1 MDNRIKKDYIEFISK
16 QLSEMAE
23 NINKSLEKN
32 LEKRRN
38 NEFIIF
44 SDENV
49 KKYMGLSRSFDSQL
63 GIRLQ
68 KIAMFVA
75 RRKYGNNRVPNLIL
89 LFNKDDDIEL
99 FMISY
104 GNEFGINQKVWWLDD
119 YIKDLKN
126 YNKGLLVEEYE
137 KLIKKKLDNKNPTIE
152 YFNVPSSKSKIKEVK
167 EEIKNRDKKG
177 NGIPIDLFVFR
188 KIDNKTI
195 AYSYEIKAGGNL
207 DTKNAKSNAN
217 EVESLGKIFSFCN
230 ESISRFATC
239 YDSKGSGKPDGSIT
253 NNLEENQILIGKK
266 FWKEILEE
274 KVSYED
280 FIKIYKEAYEQA
292 KVEEKI
298 SGKSNSNKQ

>member
-1 MDNRIKKDYIEFISK
+1 
-16 QLSEMAE
+16 
-23 NINKSLEKN
+23 
-32 LEKRRN
+32 
-38 NEFIIF
+38 
-44 SDENV
+44 
-49 KKYMGLSRSFDSQL
+49 MGLSRSFDSQL

-137 KLIKKKLDNKNPTIE
+137 KLIKKKLDNK
-152 YFNVPSSKSKIKEVK
+152 
-167 EEIKNRDKKG
+167 
-177 NGIPIDLFVFR
+177 
-188 KIDNKTI
+188 TI

-239 YDSKGSGKPDGSIT
+239 YDSNGSGKPDGSIT

>member
-126 YNKGLLVEEYE
+126 YNK
-137 KLIKKKLDNKNPTIE
+137 
-152 YFNVPSSKSKIKEVK
+152 
-167 EEIKNRDKKG
+167 
-177 NGIPIDLFVFR
+177 
-188 KIDNKTI
+188 
-195 AYSYEIKAGGNL
+195 
-207 DTKNAKSNAN
+207 
-217 EVESLGKIFSFCN
+217 C
-230 ESISRFATC
+230 
-239 YDSKGSGKPDGSIT
+239 
-253 NNLEENQILIGKK
+253 
-266 FWKEILEE
+266 
-274 KVSYED
+274 
-280 FIKIYKEAYEQA
+280 
-292 KVEEKI
+292 
-298 SGKSNSNKQ
+298 